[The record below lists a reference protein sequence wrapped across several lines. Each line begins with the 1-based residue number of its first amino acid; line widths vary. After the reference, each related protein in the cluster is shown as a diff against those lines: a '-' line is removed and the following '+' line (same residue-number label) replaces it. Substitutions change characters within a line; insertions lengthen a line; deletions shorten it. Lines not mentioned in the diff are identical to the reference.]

1 MRGIGAWTRWLGLG
15 LALGVGG
22 VALFPSP
29 ARAQAAWLSPL
40 SPGPLVLELH
50 LPPPVLVVAAAA
62 TLPAHAG
69 VHGLPWGPRRFALC
83 DVYQA
88 EPLPGLEL
96 TLGTVGEM
104 VTSVDGY
111 RELAGVR
118 EVSIATFPGVRLWM
132 PKLASVEVGAGLLVA
147 ANRAFQPD
155 RVWGLLAF
163 TGRL

>member
-1 MRGIGAWTRWLGLG
+1 LLGLG
-15 LALGVGG
+15 LALGVGAA
-22 VALFPSP
+22 ALVP
-29 ARAQAAWLSPL
+29 ATACAQRAWLSPL
-40 SPGPLVLELH
+40 SPGPLVLELR
-50 LPPPVLVVAAAA
+50 LPPAALVVRAA
-62 TLPAHAG
+62 TKLPALAG
-69 VHGLPWGPRRFALC
+69 VHGLPWAPRRFTLC
-83 DVYQA
+83 DLYQA

-118 EVSIATFPGVRLWM
+118 EVSAATFPGVRLRV
-132 PKLASVEVGAGLLVA
+132 PALVPFEVGAGFLVA